1 MKRLM
6 SENNPKA
13 VDLARVANML
23 SVSVKTIRR
32 EIDRGELRALRIG
45 RAWRVRVTEIDAYL
59 KRKEITK

>member
-13 VDLARVANML
+13 VDLAHVANML

-59 KRKEITK
+59 KRKEIRK